1 LKEPSLLGPGRLG
14 GRWALCHEGCQ
25 GGCLSLTKSSEGGD
39 SASWELKMS
48 QKSNIKKPLKQRE
61 TIDTEETGIK
71 NPFQLVLARN
81 FSWQSSA

>member
-1 LKEPSLLGPGRLG
+1 MKDAKVDVCPSLNLLKE
-14 GRWALCHEGCQ
+14 E
-25 GGCLSLTKSSEGGD
+25 T
-39 SASWELKMS
+39 ASWELKMS

>member
-1 LKEPSLLGPGRLG
+1 MEDGRFVMKDAKVDVCPSLNLLKE
-14 GRWALCHEGCQ
+14 E
-25 GGCLSLTKSSEGGD
+25 T
-39 SASWELKMS
+39 ASWELKMS